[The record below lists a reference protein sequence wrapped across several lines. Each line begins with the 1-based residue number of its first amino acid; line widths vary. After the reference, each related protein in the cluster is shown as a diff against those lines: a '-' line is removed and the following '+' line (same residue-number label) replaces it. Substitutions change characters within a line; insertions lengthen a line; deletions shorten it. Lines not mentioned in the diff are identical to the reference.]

1 MTPMF
6 LQASVRCKYK
16 EHFLFPFNNLCC
28 VQARFG
34 GKPELAT
41 AADAEIG
48 QLCKQIELILNHGLK
63 ERDSSLGLA
72 VIR

>member
-6 LQASVRCKYK
+6 LQTSVRCKYK
-16 EHFLFPFNNLCC
+16 EQFPFNNLCF